1 MAINPVN
8 PGPVFGETA
17 YQTNQRASDTN
28 ARNARESEQRPQAS
42 VPEANQRVNPN
53 QASSEGNQPRSTS
66 DGNRGSG
73 LLDFWV

>member
-17 YQTNQRASDTN
+17 YQNNQRASDTT

-53 QASSEGNQPRSTS
+53 QASSESNTPQDTTQGGR
-66 DGNRGSG
+66 RSG